1 MGHQLSGFF
10 LVKGSEKMEIV
21 YCDFYPN
28 ENGRPTIRSQ
38 VIYIMILLFAD
49 LQKLIGYAD
58 VKSAPIHFYVQKNV
72 SFDTYGTPI
81 PFDFARVNQ
90 GNAMNL
96 TSGTFTAPLPGIYFF
111 SFGGMAQF
119 SSSNSSAY
127 LEVALHLN
135 GEKIGFALVEEE
147 NVVSHQY
154 SQLTLQSTLNLKKDD
169 RVWVEITSIRN
180 SFLLNN
186 QKHYTYI
193 TCFML
198 EEEIVGSL

>member
-1 MGHQLSGFF
+1 MFTFPGY
-10 LVKGSEKMEIV
+10 KI
-21 YCDFYPN
+21 
-28 ENGRPTIRSQ
+28 
-38 VIYIMILLFAD
+38 ILLFAD

-58 VKSAPIHFYVQKNV
+58 VKSAPVHFHVQKND
-72 SFDTYGTPI
+72 SFDELGTPI

-111 SFGGMAQF
+111 TFGGIAKF
-119 SSSNSSAY
+119 TSSNSSAY

-135 GEKIGFALVEEE
+135 GEQIGFALVEEE

-169 RVWVEITSIRN
+169 RVWVEISAIWKAL
-180 SFLLNN
+180 LLNHHI
-186 QKHYTYI
+186 HYTYF